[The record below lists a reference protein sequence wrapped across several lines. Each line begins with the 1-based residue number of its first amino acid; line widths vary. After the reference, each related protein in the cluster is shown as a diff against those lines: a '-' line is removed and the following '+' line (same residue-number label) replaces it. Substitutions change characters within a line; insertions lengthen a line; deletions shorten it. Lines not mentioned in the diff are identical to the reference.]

1 MFTRSESFRTF
12 IRLYPVVSV
21 IVCIQVVLWLLFLIP
36 IPTITYFFASLVGYN
51 AGVANGEYWRLVT
64 PIFLHASF
72 AHILFNSVSI
82 ILFAPALERM
92 LGKVRFAAVYLLTG
106 IVANLATFFIIED
119 LTYTHLGASGAIFGL
134 FGIYLYLVVFRK
146 DMIDS
151 SNSQLIIT
159 ILVIGVVMT
168 FINTNI
174 NIIAHI
180 FGVIGGALL
189 APLFL
194 KKDRRYT

>member
-1 MFTRSESFRTF
+1 MFTRSEDFRTF
-12 IRLYPVVSV
+12 IRLYPVVTA
-21 IVCIQVVLWLLFLIP
+21 IVCIQVLLWLLFLLP
-36 IPTITYFFASLVGYN
+36 FPEMTFFFASIVGYN
-51 AGVANGEYWRLVT
+51 GGVANGEWWRLIT
-64 PIFLHASF
+64 PIFLHANF

-92 LGKVRFAAVYLLTG
+92 LGKARFLSAYLATG
-106 IVANLATFFIIED
+106 MIANLATYFVIED
-119 LTYTHLGASGAIFGL
+119 LSYTHVGASGAIFGL
-134 FGIYLYLVVFRK
+134 FGIYLYIVVFRK
-146 DMIDS
+146 DLIDS

-159 ILVIGVVMT
+159 ILAIGIVMT

-180 FGVIGGALL
+180 FGAVGGALI

-194 KKDRRYT
+194 KRPGR

>member
-51 AGVANGEYWRLVT
+51 AGVAIGEYWRLVT

>member
-1 MFTRSESFRTF
+1 MFTRSENFRTF

-36 IPTITYFFASLVGYN
+36 LPTITYLFASLVGYN
-51 AGVANGEYWRLVT
+51 AGVANGEWWRLVT

-92 LGKVRFAAVYLLTG
+92 LGKVRFAAAYLLTG
-106 IVANLATFFIIED
+106 IVANLATFFVIED
-119 LTYTHLGASGAIFGL
+119 LTYTHVGASGAIFGL

-168 FINTNI
+168 FVNTNI

-194 KKDRRYT
+194 KKDRGYT

>member
-1 MFTRSESFRTF
+1 MFTRSEDFRTF
-12 IRLYPVVSV
+12 IRLYPVVTV
-21 IVCIQVVLWLLFLIP
+21 IVSIQVILWLLFLIP
-36 IPTITYFFASLVGYN
+36 VPTITYFFASLVGYN
-51 AGVANGEYWRLVT
+51 AGVANGEWWRLIT
-64 PIFLHASF
+64 PIFLHANF

-92 LGKVRFAAVYLLTG
+92 LGKARFIAAYLATG
-106 IVANLATFFIIED
+106 IAANLATYFIIED
-119 LTYTHLGASGAIFGL
+119 LTYTHVGASGAIFGI

-159 ILVIGVVMT
+159 ILVIGAVMT
-168 FINTNI
+168 FVNTNI

-180 FGVIGGALL
+180 FGLVAGALL
-189 APLFL
+189 APLSL
-194 KKDRRYT
+194 TRKA